1 MKLRAYQQDAIN
13 KTFALIC
20 EHVSVL
26 NVMFTG
32 GGKTVVFAHII
43 KRFLQENLG
52 KRVMVIAERSKIVK
66 QAQKTLGKIL
76 GCNVGIEMAEHRVN
90 MNHDVFAPR
99 VIVGTVQTQARGGDG
114 LGRLG
119 KFDPSGFGL
128 LIIDECVVGDTVVDG
143 KPIASRKIGDVIHTH
158 CGYGTVTH
166 VFRNPVH
173 CLYRLTT
180 RDGRCL
186 IGTANHPVLTERGW
200 VPLSLLTT
208 NSILHTTT
216 ISKGNK
222 REKKGLRRVWNHLCT
237 AFVESEHGFKVFAR
251 TQDYSHEKKTE
262 NGNQKVRGLSQINH
276 FHWQKIIPIT
286 SKTLSLFTRM
296 QGGAVKNH
304 NAKNPRQTWWRN
316 YIIAKNE
323 RNAPTGSKG
332 VSQPKAANK
341 AITTVGT
348 WWKRL
353 WSYGPSEI
361 ARLCFRLAVRS
372 GCLCRKKERRWIS
385 RLLQI
390 GYWKRVIENWRRSRR
405 DFASGGHLSATG
417 YKERFISGIT
427 RVEGVE
433 VLESGCGDEFGKVC
447 PDGYVY
453 NLEVSNGN
461 TYFANGILVH
471 NCHHAVAPQYR
482 KLIDYYTTNPD
493 LRIVGVTATPDRS
506 DEKAMGQVFNAVACN
521 YDIHF
526 GVMEGWIV
534 KPRTIMPT
542 IRSLDIS
549 HVGSYCGDF
558 KQDELAEELSKDK
571 PMYEI
576 AATAIRLCEDK
587 KTIIFCVT
595 VKQAERL
602 TDIINQLKPDSA
614 RLVHG
619 GTPEE
624 ERDVLY
630 HDYAERRFQFLVNV
644 GVAIEGFD
652 DPGVEMIVDA
662 AMTKSRARYTQK
674 LGRMLRPAENIA
686 NALNEHAD
694 ACARKQLIADS
705 TKPCAVYVDLVGN
718 SGRHKPI
725 FVGDVLGGRYDDDVI
740 VRARKKAEKAGER
753 DESVDMEELLAKA
766 AKEIEVNKRRQAL
779 RRANIKVRV
788 KYTLEETDP
797 FNIYDVRPVDR
808 TGVSEYNTRKL
819 NEKQIMFLT
828 RQGVRDADKI
838 PFRDA
843 VRLLGRISA
852 DLKAGR
858 ASYRQ
863 LAALKRCGLPTKVP
877 WTRASASVALD
888 KAYGKTTKEETH
900 ERRTEQIESGHA
912 VT

>member
-222 REKKGLRRVWNHLCT
+222 RERKGLRRV
-237 AFVESEHGFKVFAR
+237 
-251 TQDYSHEKKTE
+251 
-262 NGNQKVRGLSQINH
+262 
-276 FHWQKIIPIT
+276 
-286 SKTLSLFTRM
+286 
-296 QGGAVKNH
+296 
-304 NAKNPRQTWWRN
+304 
-316 YIIAKNE
+316 
-323 RNAPTGSKG
+323 
-332 VSQPKAANK
+332 
-341 AITTVGT
+341 
-348 WWKRL
+348 
-353 WSYGPSEI
+353 
-361 ARLCFRLAVRS
+361 
-372 GCLCRKKERRWIS
+372 
-385 RLLQI
+385 
-390 GYWKRVIENWRRSRR
+390 WKRVIENWRRSRR
-405 DFASGGHLSATG
+405 DFASGGHPSVAG
-417 YKERFISGIT
+417 YEESFISGIT
-427 RVEGVE
+427 RVKSVE
-433 VLESGCGDEFGKVC
+433 VLESESGDEFGKVC

-602 TDIINQLKPDSA
+602 TDIINRLKPDSA
-614 RLVHG
+614 RLVYG

-843 VRLLGRISA
+843 VRLLRRISA

>member
-166 VFRNPVH
+166 VFKNPVH

-222 REKKGLRRVWNHLCT
+222 RERKGLRRV
-237 AFVESEHGFKVFAR
+237 
-251 TQDYSHEKKTE
+251 
-262 NGNQKVRGLSQINH
+262 
-276 FHWQKIIPIT
+276 
-286 SKTLSLFTRM
+286 
-296 QGGAVKNH
+296 
-304 NAKNPRQTWWRN
+304 
-316 YIIAKNE
+316 
-323 RNAPTGSKG
+323 
-332 VSQPKAANK
+332 
-341 AITTVGT
+341 
-348 WWKRL
+348 
-353 WSYGPSEI
+353 
-361 ARLCFRLAVRS
+361 
-372 GCLCRKKERRWIS
+372 
-385 RLLQI
+385 
-390 GYWKRVIENWRRSRR
+390 WKRVIENWRRSRR
-405 DFASGGHLSATG
+405 DFASGGHPSTAG
-417 YKERFISGIT
+417 YEESFISGIT
-427 RVEGVE
+427 RVKSVE
-433 VLESGCGDEFGKVC
+433 VLESESGDEFGKVC

>member
-90 MNHDVFAPR
+90 MNHDMFAPR

-166 VFRNPVH
+166 VFKNPVH

-180 RDGRCL
+180 RDRRCL

-208 NSILHTTT
+208 NSILYTT
-216 ISKGNK
+216 
-222 REKKGLRRVWNHLCT
+222 
-237 AFVESEHGFKVFAR
+237 
-251 TQDYSHEKKTE
+251 
-262 NGNQKVRGLSQINH
+262 
-276 FHWQKIIPIT
+276 
-286 SKTLSLFTRM
+286 
-296 QGGAVKNH
+296 
-304 NAKNPRQTWWRN
+304 
-316 YIIAKNE
+316 
-323 RNAPTGSKG
+323 TGSKG

-341 AITTVGT
+341 AITTIGT

-385 RLLQI
+385 RLLQN
-390 GYWKRVIENWRRSRR
+390 GGWKRVIENWRRSRR
-405 DFASGGHLSATG
+405 DFASGGHPSTAG
-417 YKERFISGIT
+417 YEESFISGIT
-427 RVEGVE
+427 RVKSVE
-433 VLESGCGDEFGKVC
+433 VLESESGDEFGKVC

-694 ACARKQLIADS
+694 VCARKQLIADS